1 MNDQKLNGKHP
12 PLETVDEATT
22 DVSLPTIEAVV
33 EAFLAD
39 STSPDRASFTSTAD
53 IMAAARAWCD
63 DRGEFRFGRRLLA
76 KQLQQR
82 GCKPQRTNTQRGW
95 RGVRLR

>member
-12 PLETVDEATT
+12 PPPSDAVDEADT
-22 DVSLPTIEAVV
+22 LPSIEAVV

-39 STSPDRASFTSTAD
+39 STTPDRSTFTSTAD

-63 DRGEFRFGRRLLA
+63 DRGEFRFGRRMLA
-76 KQLQQR
+76 KQLQQH

>member
-12 PLETVDEATT
+12 PPL
-22 DVSLPTIEAVV
+22 DVSDDDVDTLPTIEAVV